1 MNIIISGGGTGGHIY
16 PAIAIAQTLKK
27 QYPNCKVLFVGA
39 EGKMEMEKVPKVG
52 FEIVG
57 LPIRGLQRSLSL
69 ENLKFPFKLG
79 QSLWKARQIIQQF
92 KPDVCIGVGG
102 YASGALM
109 QMAVLQGVPTLIQ
122 EQNSYAGLTN
132 KLLSKFVKKI
142 CVAYPNME
150 QYFPEEKIVFTGNPV
165 HNDLIN
171 LEILRQKSADFF
183 KLNNTQK
190 TIFIVGGSLGARS
203 INHAILQGIEKILPH
218 YQLIWQ
224 TGSTDFQRISSKLE
238 EKNLLTHPNLVLKD
252 FIYEMQFA
260 YSLADIVISRAG
272 ALAISELSIAG
283 KPCIFV
289 PYPFAAE
296 DHQTKNAVSLVDAK
310 AALLVKDAEV
320 NNKLVDTAL
329 ALAQDVEQQ
338 IVLQKNIQAFAK
350 PQAAEEIVAEIT
362 KLLK

>member
-27 QYPNCKVLFVGA
+27 KYPTIKIVFWA

-57 LPIRGLQRSLSL
+57 LPIRGLQRSISL

-92 KPDVCIGVGG
+92 KPDVCVGVGG

-132 KLLSKFVKKI
+132 KLLSKFVKTI

-150 QYFPEEKIVFTGNPV
+150 EYFPQEKIIFTGNPV
-165 HNDLIN
+165 RNDLIN
-171 LEILRQKSADFF
+171 LETLREKSSEFF
-183 KLNNTQK
+183 KLSSTQK

-224 TGSTDFQRISSKLE
+224 TGSTDYQRISTSLAD
-238 EKNLLTHPNLVLKD
+238 KNLLTYPNLVLKD

-296 DHQTKNAVSLVDAK
+296 DHQTKNAMSLVDAQ
-310 AALLVKDAEV
+310 AALLVKDTEANE
-320 NNKLVDTAL
+320 KLVDL
-329 ALAQDVEQQ
+329 DLSLAQNPEQQ
-338 IVLQKNIQAFAK
+338 TLLQKNIATFAK
-350 PQAAEEIVAEIT
+350 PQAAEEIVSEIA